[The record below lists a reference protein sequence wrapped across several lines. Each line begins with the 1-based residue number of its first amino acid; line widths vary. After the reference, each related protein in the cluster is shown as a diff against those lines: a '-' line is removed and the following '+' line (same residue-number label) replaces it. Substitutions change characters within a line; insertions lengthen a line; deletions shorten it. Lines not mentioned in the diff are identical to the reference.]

1 MSKNDTR
8 KTKDVLDEIVEVLL
22 DISESLTD
30 IAASLNRPAGV
41 AEVASLSDADIASLT
56 SVLHSDGGVNFAT
69 GTTKT
74 FRTYGDPTVL
84 SGDEEGLK

>member
-22 DISESLTD
+22 DVSESLTD
-30 IAASLNRPAGV
+30 IAASLRQPGGVVEMDANAIAG
-41 AEVASLSDADIASLT
+41 AF
-56 SVLHSDGGVNFAT
+56 HSDGGVNLA
-69 GTTKT
+69 TTKT